1 MANERTW
8 ALIHSQRSAV
18 ADMLEKLTPDQWA
31 TPSLC
36 GTWTVKLTAA
46 HILAGAEQTVPAFL
60 AGMAT
65 SGFRFNVLMRRNAS
79 RLAKLEPGEI
89 ITRIRARTTTTN
101 RPPRKVMTMLG
112 EIVVHGEDIRYPL
125 GMYAAI
131 PAQATDACLEMYKT
145 GIFPVG
151 GKKRVRGLRLVATDS
166 DWSYGS
172 GPEVTGPGMSILL
185 AMAGRAV
192 GTDGLS
198 GEGLTVLRS
207 RIGADAA

>member
-1 MANERTW
+1 VANERTW
-8 ALIHSQRSAV
+8 ALIHSQRSVV
-18 ADMLEKLTPDQWA
+18 ADMLETLTPDQWA
-31 TPSLC
+31 TQSLC
-36 GTWTVKLTAA
+36 EAWTVKLAAA

-60 AGMAT
+60 SGMAK
-65 SGFRFNVLMRRNAS
+65 SGFRFNALMRRNAS

-185 AMAGRAV
+185 AIAGRAV
-192 GTDGLS
+192 GAEGLS
-198 GEGLTVLRS
+198 GEGLPVLRS
-207 RIGADAA
+207 RLGAPAA